1 MRLKNIHVPPNLIPL
16 EKKRRQKKRQK
27 ADYKKR
33 EGERV
38 TEKEEWRRGEAR
50 RMEAIVVGLC
60 SVRLFKI
67 ICLCHSLICI
77 LEFCC
82 SSLLPHSSPE

>member
-38 TEKEEWRRGEAR
+38 TER
-50 RMEAIVVGLC
+50 RMEKRGGKEDGGYCSWFVLCKVVQDYL
-60 SVRLFKI
+60 
-67 ICLCHSLICI
+67 SLSQFN
-77 LEFCC
+77 LY
-82 SSLLPHSSPE
+82 P

>member
-50 RMEAIVVGLC
+50 RMEAIVSLS
-60 SVRLFKI
+60 SVA
-67 ICLCHSLICI
+67 
-77 LEFCC
+77 
-82 SSLLPHSSPE
+82 PHFFPTHHQNKQSTNSTGMK